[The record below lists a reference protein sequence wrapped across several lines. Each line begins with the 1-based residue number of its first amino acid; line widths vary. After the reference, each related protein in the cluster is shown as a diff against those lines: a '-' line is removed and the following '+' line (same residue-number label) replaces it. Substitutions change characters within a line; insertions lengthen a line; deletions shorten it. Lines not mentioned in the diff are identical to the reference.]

1 MTEMIRF
8 DNVSKIYKN
17 EVGALKNLSLEVGRG
32 EFVFLVGESGAGKS
46 TMINL
51 LLKESNPTSG
61 RIYFDGCEITQLS
74 NRRTPYHKRDIG
86 IVYQDFKLLN
96 HKTVYENVAFGM
108 EVVGASRKEIQRQVP
123 AILSLVNL
131 SRKSTRYPH
140 ELSGGEQQRVS
151 IARALVNNPK
161 LLIADEP
168 TGNLDPTTSIELME
182 YFIHICN
189 KGTTIIMSTHDHTI
203 VDRYRFRVVRLSEGE
218 LVSDIRRRGEGHEA
232 I

>member
-1 MTEMIRF
+1 MIRF
-8 DNVSKIYKN
+8 ENVSKIYKN
-17 EVGALKNLSLEVGRG
+17 EVGALKNLELKVGRG
-32 EFVFLVGESGAGKS
+32 EFIFLVGESGAGKS

-51 LLKESNPTSG
+51 LLKEMDPTSG
-61 RIYFDGCEITQLS
+61 RIYFDGREITELS
-74 NRRTPYHKRDIG
+74 DRKIPYHKRDIG

-108 EVVGASRKEIQRQVP
+108 EVVGAGHKEIQRQVP
-123 AILSLVNL
+123 TILSLVNL

-168 TGNLDPTTSIELME
+168 TGNLDPATSIELME

-189 KGTTIIMSTHDHTI
+189 KGTTIVMSTHDHTI

-218 LVSDIRRRGEGHEA
+218 LVSDIRRRGERHEA

>member
-74 NRRTPYHKRDIG
+74 NRRTPYHKRHIG

>member
-1 MTEMIRF
+1 MIRF
-8 DNVSKIYKN
+8 ENVSKIYKN
-17 EVGALKNLSLEVGRG
+17 EVGALKNLDLKIERG

-51 LLKESNPTSG
+51 LLKEMDPTSG
-61 RIYFDGCEITQLS
+61 QIYFDGKEITKLS
-74 NRRTPYHKRDIG
+74 NRMIPYHKRDIG

-123 AILSLVNL
+123 TILSLVNL
-131 SRKSTRYPH
+131 SRKSSRYPH

-168 TGNLDPTTSIELME
+168 TGNLDPATSIELME

-189 KGTTIIMSTHDHTI
+189 QGTTIVMSTHDHTI
-203 VDRYRFRVVRLSEGE
+203 VDRYRFRVVRLSDGE
-218 LVSDIRRRGEGHEA
+218 LVSDVKRRREYHGA